1 MTGGFK
7 KWLPQI
13 LKWECVF
20 EHGHYGNFDHVISEN
35 VQGDAGG
42 LTKWGIDQRS
52 HPKVDIENLTYS
64 EAAAIYDF
72 EYWREIRGDE
82 LPNGFDLAVF
92 DIAVNNG
99 KHTAG
104 LLLQK
109 ALGGKY
115 LGRLDGIIGPKTV
128 AACNKADRENLLR
141 LLELREEHYRQIVY
155 HNPPKKKFL
164 KGWLNRNNDL
174 RKVLG
179 FAVLSDAGE
188 DKA

>member
-1 MTGGFK
+1 MTGGLK

-20 EHGHYGNFDHVISEN
+20 RKGHYGDFDHVISEK
-35 VQGDAGG
+35 VAGDAGG

-52 HPKVDIENLTYS
+52 HPKVDIENLDYTT
-64 EAAAIYDF
+64 AAAIYDF

-82 LPNGFDLAVF
+82 LPNGFDLVVF

-109 ALGGKY
+109 ALGGLY
-115 LGRLDGIIGPKTV
+115 LARLDGIIGPKTI
-128 AACNKADRENLLR
+128 AACNKANKGNLLR
-141 LLELREEHYRQIVY
+141 MLELREEYYRQIVF
-155 HNPPKKKFL
+155 HNPKKKKFL
-164 KGWLNRNNDL
+164 NGWINRNNDL

-179 FAVLSDAGE
+179 FAVLSDT
-188 DKA
+188 DTDQS